1 MNLKNTKMIDKIVV
15 IAAALLLYSCAD
27 DEMNFSYELDP
38 ALEARIA
45 DGNFKNVI
53 RSGDLDIDTSKDGV
67 ITIDEVHA
75 YSGNLFLDSLGIA
88 SLKGVE
94 LFSNVKSITC
104 NFNGLKTIDVSEN
117 QSLLRLE
124 CAQNQ
129 LEELD
134 VTNNL
139 ALKHLLCSQNQLE
152 TLDLSRNDAL
162 FYVECHS
169 NQLTELSLGAY
180 KMSTL
185 ICRDNKLTSLA
196 LSPGFRLTFLYCENN
211 LLTSLDFSNNNR
223 VSYLY
228 AEGNPDLYCVK
239 VEDETEEKITTWKY
253 DAQTSISE
261 SCE

>member
-1 MNLKNTKMIDKIVV
+1 MIDKIVV

-139 ALKHLLCSQNQLE
+139 ALKHLLCGQNQLE

>member
-1 MNLKNTKMIDKIVV
+1 MIDKIVV
-15 IAAALLLYSCAD
+15 IAAALLLYSCTD
-27 DEMNFSYELDP
+27 DEMNVSYELDP
-38 ALEARIA
+38 ALETRIA

-53 RSGDLDIDTSKDGV
+53 RSGDLDIDTSKDGI
-67 ITIDEVHA
+67 ITIDEVYA
-75 YSGNLFLDSLGIA
+75 YSGNLSLDSLGI
-88 SLKGVE
+88 SNLKGIE

-104 NFNGLKTIDVSEN
+104 NFNALKTIDVSEN
-117 QSLLRLE
+117 HSLLRLE

-139 ALKHLLCSQNQLE
+139 ALTHLLCGQNQLE

-169 NQLTELSLGAY
+169 NQLTDLSLGAY
-180 KMSTL
+180 KMNVLTCS
-185 ICRDNKLTSLA
+185 DNKLTSLD
-196 LSPGFRLTFLYCENN
+196 LSPGFRLSSLYCENN
-211 LLTSLDFSNNNR
+211 LLTSLDFSNNKR
-223 VSYLY
+223 VTYLH

-239 VEDETEEKITTWKY
+239 VEDETEQAIATWKY
-253 DAQTSISE
+253 DAHTSISE